1 MAPSAV
7 EVETVTVP
15 DVSTLKLQAAA
26 GPYKEL
32 AATRFDA
39 ESEAGLKGH
48 KAAKVRG
55 TLPGRVP
62 DWTDRR

>member
-15 DVSTLKLQAAA
+15 DVTTLKLQAA

-32 AATRFDA
+32 AATKYDA
-39 ESEAGLKGH
+39 EGEAGLKGH
-48 KAAKVRG
+48 KAAKVG
-55 TLPGRVP
+55 ST
-62 DWTDRR
+62 